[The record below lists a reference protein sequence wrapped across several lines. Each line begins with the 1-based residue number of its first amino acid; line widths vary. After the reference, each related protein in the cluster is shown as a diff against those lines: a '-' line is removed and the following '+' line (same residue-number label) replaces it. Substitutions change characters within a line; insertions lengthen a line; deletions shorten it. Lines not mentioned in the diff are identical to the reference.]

1 MARTSE
7 NRAVL
12 RSVLDRLTD
21 NGSGAAPGKT
31 SAQSVRDLKQSVRRD
46 LENLLNTRWRC
57 TSWPPDLKMLD
68 SSLVNYGIPD
78 FSGANLGNASTREEF
93 RKLLEKA
100 ISTFEPRFLKVSVR
114 VAEAPDPLDRTLRF
128 RIDAV
133 LRAEPTPEPV
143 RFDTAMEPTT
153 AAFSVKRVER

>member
-1 MARTSE
+1 M
-7 NRAVL
+7 
-12 RSVLDRLTD
+12 DRLIEGGD
-21 NGSGAAPGKT
+21 SAGPKS
-31 SAQSVRDLKQSVRRD
+31 SAQTLRDLKQSVRKD

-78 FSGANLGNASTREEF
+78 FSGANLGNAQTREEF

-100 ISTFEPRFLKVSVR
+100 ISVFEPRLLKVSVR
-114 VAEAPDPLDRTLRF
+114 VAEAPDPVDRTMKFRLDASLRT
-128 RIDAV
+128 DA
-133 LRAEPTPEPV
+133 TPEPE
-143 RFDTAMEPTT
+143 RLDTSIEPST